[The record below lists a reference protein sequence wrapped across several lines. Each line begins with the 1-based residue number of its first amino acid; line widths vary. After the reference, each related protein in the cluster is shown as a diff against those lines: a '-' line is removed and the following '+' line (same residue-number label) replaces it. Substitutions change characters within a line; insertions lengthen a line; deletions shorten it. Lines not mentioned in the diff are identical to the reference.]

1 MSRFLSLSI
10 LAACLF
16 DAAHGRAA
24 ELASVDYF
32 LPVTYDMV
40 ITRSVDTVASGDKT
54 ALKYELFDTAD
65 LLRSILKAN
74 NITSL
79 TNWTLVAKGTAT
91 VATEGSDNSQV
102 TDTLSS
108 LEIVARHTLTGAIRE
123 PASEI
128 ALSLAPTSDFVATSG
143 TERQTDPDEGAS
155 TVVAHTTAV
164 RRLAQFTQGL
174 TARGTR
180 PAGMLEATGLITYTN
195 RYNKVTV
202 GNDRTSGPVVRP
214 IGGTFRASGPY
225 ASDGM
230 VEVRIILGEPIY
242 RKPALAPS
250 VD

>member
-16 DAAHGRAA
+16 GAAHGRAA

-54 ALKYELFDTAD
+54 ALKYELFDTTD

-79 TNWTLVAKGTAT
+79 TNWTLVARGTAS
-91 VATEGSDNSQV
+91 VGSNNAQV

-108 LEIVARHTLTGAIRE
+108 LEIVARNTVTGDTEE
-123 PASEI
+123 PTSAI
-128 ALSLAPTSDFVATSG
+128 ALSLAPTSEFVATSG
-143 TERQTDPDEGAS
+143 TRRQTDPNDAA
-155 TVVAHTTAV
+155 TVVAHTTTV

-195 RYNKVTV
+195 RYSEVTV
-202 GNDRTSGPVVRP
+202 GNDRTSEPVVRP